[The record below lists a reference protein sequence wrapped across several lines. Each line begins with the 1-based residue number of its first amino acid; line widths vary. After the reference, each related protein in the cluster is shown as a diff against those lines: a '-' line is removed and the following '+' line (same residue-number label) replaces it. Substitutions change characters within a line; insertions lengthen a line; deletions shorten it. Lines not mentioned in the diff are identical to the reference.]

1 MQALFFADERGAK
14 MSKYDEFD
22 LDIRKNADTVN
33 DAGDARSGLECA
45 TWSICVD
52 LTISVVLSQCCTDGC
67 TDACTTPSQGCTGT
81 CDQTLSACHS
91 YCGNACRR

>member
-1 MQALFFADERGAK
+1 M
-14 MSKYDEFD
+14 
-22 LDIRKNADTVN
+22 N

-67 TDACTTPSQGCTGT
+67 TDACTTPSQGCTGPAIRL
-81 CDQTLSACHS
+81 CPHAIAIVAMLVGDKH
-91 YCGNACRR
+91 

>member
-1 MQALFFADERGAK
+1 MQALFFADERGAM

-52 LTISVVLSQCCTDGC
+52 LTISVVLSQCCT
-67 TDACTTPSQGCTGT
+67 TPSQGCTGT

>member
-1 MQALFFADERGAK
+1 MQALFFADERGAM

-52 LTISVVLSQCCTDGC
+52 LTISVVLSQ
-67 TDACTTPSQGCTGT
+67 GCTGT

>member
-1 MQALFFADERGAK
+1 

-52 LTISVVLSQCCTDGC
+52 LRFLWFC
-67 TDACTTPSQGCTGT
+67 
-81 CDQTLSACHS
+81 LSAVLM
-91 YCGNACRR
+91 AAQMRVLRRVRAVQEPAIRLCPHAIAIVAMLVGDKH

>member
-1 MQALFFADERGAK
+1 

-52 LTISVVLSQCCTDGC
+52 LTISVFC
-67 TDACTTPSQGCTGT
+67 
-81 CDQTLSACHS
+81 LSAVLM
-91 YCGNACRR
+91 AAQMRVLRRVRAVQEPAIRLCPHAIAIVAMLVGDKH

>member
-1 MQALFFADERGAK
+1 MQALFFADERGAM

-52 LTISVVLSQCCTDGC
+52 LTISVLCLSAVLMAAQMR
-67 TDACTTPSQGCTGT
+67 TTPSQGCTGT